1 MHPAVP
7 LHPLFHFTFTHLPTG
22 SKSPPIQT
30 LQPSLKTCKC
40 RPHACPAP
48 PPCCQISHNWRSRH
62 FCCRKQIV
70 KPGFPPPL
78 PPHSITQPP
87 LRTADSLTT
96 LCALSH
102 SLKLPQ
108 PCDFQSSKLNSMMV
122 HEVVVNLNFLT
133 CIMLV
138 LTTHLWECC
147 CELVSFH

>member
-1 MHPAVP
+1 MIWSRGRPVP
-7 LHPLFHFTFTHLPTG
+7 TMSFEQLNLFPIDILFHF
-22 SKSPPIQT
+22 KIEVV
-30 LQPSLKTCKC
+30 QPSLKTCKC

-108 PCDFQSSKLNSMMV
+108 TCDFQKGSSMMK
-122 HEVVVNLNFLT
+122 HELVVYLNFTT
-133 CIMLV
+133 CIIMLV
-138 LTTHLWECC
+138 
-147 CELVSFH
+147 